1 MTFAA
6 TTAAEKHTLTLCV
19 LMNSSIY
26 FDDEPEMADYTYRGS
41 TGKSFQIKTYFNPR
55 RVCFFRK

>member
-19 LMNSSIY
+19 LMNSSIC
-26 FDDEPEMADYTYRGS
+26 FDRISLRWMIIDIEGAQVKFP
-41 TGKSFQIKTYFNPR
+41 N
-55 RVCFFRK
+55 